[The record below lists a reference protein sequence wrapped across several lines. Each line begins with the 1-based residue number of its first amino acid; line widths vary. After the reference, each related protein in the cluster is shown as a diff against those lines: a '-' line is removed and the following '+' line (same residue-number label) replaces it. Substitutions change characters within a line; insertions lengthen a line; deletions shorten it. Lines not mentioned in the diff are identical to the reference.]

1 MKQRLC
7 LFLICL
13 LSVSNLINAQKI
25 TGELRKW
32 HKITLNVD
40 LPSSNL
46 NENANT
52 FKNHRM
58 DVLFTDP
65 NGKKIRVP
73 GYFAANGNSANS
85 SSKSGKT
92 FKAILRPYMTGT
104 WKYEVLY
111 YTGTDVAL
119 KNVNQLPAPTKR
131 LTGNVGNIQNNNK
144 SVPDLRAKGRLTYKT
159 SGNSNSRRYLQF
171 AETGE
176 YFLKIGPDSPEN
188 FLNYNEFDFDAKLNK
203 CGLCPTHKFN
213 PHAGEFKA
221 GDPTFKNGKG
231 KNIIGALNY
240 IKRQGMN
247 AFSMSLYGGDDKN
260 VFPWVNLNNKFV
272 FDVSKL
278 AQWEVVFDH
287 AEKLGLAMHFK
298 LAENENWNKLN
309 ANEIRA
315 QYREMVA
322 RFGHHLAI
330 EWNISEEYR
339 GAAQSAM
346 ARIDFLA
353 ALDPYQNHRVIHT
366 YPGEHSKYNDW
377 LRLGAKLTGASIQ
390 SSRNQNY
397 RDAYNG
403 KSGILTWINNSKNA
417 NTPWVV
423 ASDEQNSGKTGI
435 FTDEK
440 MSTTSV
446 VKEARTIIL
455 WKTLIAGGQ
464 GVMWYGG
471 SKGDFQTENFNRFN
485 TLFTW
490 SRYAYNFLK
499 GNNIPY
505 WKMENKDNLADGNNN
520 HVLAEV
526 GKTYVVYLE
535 NGGNTQLNLN
545 GVTGN
550 FNIKWFD
557 PRNGGTLKN
566 GSVTSISG
574 GAKRSIGN
582 PPNNRNNDW
591 VALITN
597 TNNTV
602 VKPTPP
608 VVVGPTP
615 NATPT
620 TPTNG
625 NCNEKIFEENNGV
638 IAVEA
643 EDFTSQSKT
652 SKREWLVLD
661 KNTNNTPKPDPD
673 TNHYSD
679 ASNGKYIELLPDTR
693 VTHGDPLVNGV
704 SFSNTPGE
712 AAIINYKV
720 NFKSAGKYFVWVRA
734 YSTGSEDNGV
744 HVGLDGKWPG
754 SGARMQWCA
763 GKNQWTWESK
773 QRTGANHCGEPEK
786 IFLNIPSAGVHTVSF
801 SMRED
806 GFEMDKFVLSKE
818 YKKPS
823 GKGANAIAG
832 NCTTKPTTTPSPVP
846 PKPAPQNPTN
856 GNCSNLSLAAT
867 GDFNNLN
874 INGFSPA
881 YKDNVRKALA
891 INAGQHKD
899 KFAAAETNF
908 KGTTGTYNIKLNT
921 LTELDGES
929 TYRLRVNGRVIGT
942 YKNPTTTTDYAPS
955 SKTFNNVSVKNGDKI
970 RVEFNSHTNG
980 KIPENGG
987 TAFSRGRWTG
997 IEFTCVAS
1005 NPTPKPTTPAPAP
1018 TPQPAP
1024 TQPAPTPQTKD
1035 NVYRPIQDAYLQGS
1049 TSFNT
1054 SIIRIEG
1061 NKRTAYLLF
1070 DLSNVSGN
1078 IDTANLEL
1086 TVNSDSG
1093 NGNIKVYKGITT
1105 NWTETNLSPN
1115 NAPKKGRELGQ
1126 KNGTYAINNKINI
1139 PLTTREI
1146 NKGRISLII
1155 EQIDGNDFA
1164 VASKEA
1170 GNNIAP
1176 KLKLSLKKAITKT
1189 AKLNVYQDAFMQGAT
1204 RFNTQILR
1212 TENGKRTTY
1221 LKFDLR
1227 NIKGDIK
1234 NANLELIV
1242 NGDDGNGTLEI
1253 YQGTD
1258 KGWTELNLT
1267 TNNEPKNFRKVGST
1281 TGNFTIGKKVS
1292 IKLNN
1297 ITKNNY
1303 VTFIVRQ
1310 TEGNDVAFASKENG
1324 NNGPKLALTYT
1335 ENNGAKFGV
1344 ENFDIAV
1351 KVYPNPTTDIVIINA
1366 DNLSLLKS
1374 IDIYDLNGRL
1384 LNTVLVDN
1392 INTEITIDLST
1403 YSKGIYL
1410 LSLQGDQ
1417 NKLKIVKVIKE

>member
-1024 TQPAPTPQTKD
+1024 TNPSSNNGVTIYQHCNFRGQSLTLDTTNYSNFNNINFNNDQLSSIKIASGYSVQLFENNNFKGKSVTLTSNDSCLIGK
-1035 NVYRPIQDAYLQGS
+1035 
-1049 TSFNT
+1049 SFNDIT
-1054 SIIRIEG
+1054 S
-1061 NKRTAYLLF
+1061 
-1070 DLSNVSGN
+1070 S
-1078 IDTANLEL
+1078 
-1086 TVNSDSG
+1086 
-1093 NGNIKVYKGITT
+1093 IKVT
-1105 NWTETNLSPN
+1105 
-1115 NAPKKGRELGQ
+1115 
-1126 KNGTYAINNKINI
+1126 KI
-1139 PLTTREI
+1139 
-1146 NKGRISLII
+1146 
-1155 EQIDGNDFA
+1155 
-1164 VASKEA
+1164 SK
-1170 GNNIAP
+1170 
-1176 KLKLSLKKAITKT
+1176 SVTKT
-1189 AKLNVYQDAFMQGAT
+1189 LNAHQDAFIQGDKSY
-1204 RFNTQILR
+1204 NTDILR
-1212 TENGKRTTY
+1212 IEKGKRTTH
-1221 LKFDLR
+1221 LKFNLR
-1227 NIKGDIK
+1227 NIKGAIE
-1234 NANLELIV
+1234 NATLEFTV
-1242 NGDDGNGTLEI
+1242 DGDAGNGTIEI

-1258 KGWTELNLT
+1258 KGWTELNLNKSNQP
-1267 TNNEPKNFRKVGST
+1267 TNIRKVGST

-1292 IKLNN
+1292 IKLSN
-1297 ITKNNY
+1297 ITKNNF

-1310 TEGNDVAFASKENG
+1310 TDGNDVAFASKENG
-1324 NNGPKLALTYT
+1324 NKGPKLKVTYN
-1335 ENNGAKFGV
+1335 ESKGAKIGGK
-1344 ENFDIAV
+1344 NFDINV
-1351 KVYPNPTTDIVIINA
+1351 QVYPNPTIDSVTVTA
-1366 DNLSLLKS
+1366 ENLSLLKS
-1374 IDIYDLNGRL
+1374 INIYDLNGRL

>member
-1 MKQRLC
+1 MKQKLTM
-7 LFLICL
+7 FLICL

-25 TGELRKW
+25 SGELKKW
-32 HKITLNVD
+32 HKVTLSVD
-40 LPSSNL
+40 LPSANL
-46 NENANT
+46 NESANT

-58 DVLFTDP
+58 DVVFTDP
-65 NGKKIRVP
+65 NGGKIRVP
-73 GYFAANGNSANS
+73 GYFAADGNAANS
-85 SSKSGKT
+85 SSKSGKN
-92 FKAILRPYMTGT
+92 FKAILRPYMTGA

-119 KNVNQLPAPTKR
+119 KNVTQLPAPAKR
-131 LTGNVGNIQNNNK
+131 LTGNVGTIQNNNK

-159 SGNSNSRRYLQF
+159 SGNNNSRRYLQF

-203 CGLCPTHKFN
+203 CGLCPTHKFA
-213 PHAGEFKA
+213 PHKGEFKN

-247 AFSMSLYGGDDKN
+247 SFSMSLYGGDDKN
-260 VFPWVNLNNKFV
+260 VFPWVNLNNKFA

-278 AQWEVVFDH
+278 DQWEVVFDH

-298 LAENENWNKLN
+298 LAENENWDKLN

-353 ALDPYQNHRVIHT
+353 TIDAYQNHRVIHT

-403 KSGILTWINNSKNA
+403 KSGILTWINNSKNN

-440 MSTTSV
+440 MSTKSV

-471 SKGDFQTENFNRFN
+471 SRGDFQTENFDRFS
-485 TLFTW
+485 TLFNW
-490 SRYAYNFLK
+490 SRHAFNFFK
-499 GNNIPY
+499 GNKIPY
-505 WKMENKDNLADGNNN
+505 WNMANNDKLANGNNN

-526 GKTYVVYLE
+526 GKTYVIYLE
-535 NGGNTQLNLN
+535 NGGNTQLNLS
-545 GVTGN
+545 GVNGN
-550 FNIKWFD
+550 FNVKWFD

-566 GSVTSISG
+566 GSVTQISG
-574 GAKRSIGN
+574 GAKRGIGN
-582 PPNNRNNDW
+582 PPNNTNNDW
-591 VALITN
+591 VALVTN

-602 VKPTPP
+602 TNPAPP
-608 VVVGPTP
+608 VVVGPVADPSPNPSVTP
-615 NATPT
+615 
-620 TPTNG
+620 PTNG

-643 EDFTSQSKT
+643 EDFISQSKT

-661 KNTNNTPKPDPD
+661 KNTKNTPKPDPD
-673 TNHYSD
+673 GNHAD
-679 ASNGKYIELLPDTR
+679 GASNGKYIELLPDTR
-693 VTHGDPLVNGV
+693 VVHADPLENGV

-712 AAIINYKV
+712 AAIVNYKV

-734 YSTGSEDNGV
+734 YSTGTEDNGV
-744 HVGLDGKWPG
+744 HVGLDGKWPA
-754 SGARMQWCA
+754 SGARMQWCS
-763 GKNQWTWESK
+763 GKNNWTWESK
-773 QRTGANHCGEPEK
+773 QRTAANHCGEPEK
-786 IFLNIPSAGVHTVSF
+786 IFLNVTSAGVHTVSF

-806 GFEMDKFVLSKE
+806 GFEIDKFILSKA

-823 GKGANAIAG
+823 GQGTKAIAE
-832 NCTTKPTTTPSPVP
+832 NCTNNPAPAPTPTPTPTT

-856 GNCSNLSLAAT
+856 GNCSNSSLNAIN
-867 GDFNNLN
+867 DFNKLN
-874 INGFSPA
+874 VNGFSPA
-881 YKDNVRKALA
+881 YKDNARKAIA
-891 INAGQHKD
+891 INAAQHKN

-908 KGTTGTYNIKLNT
+908 KGETGTYNIKLNT
-921 LTELDGES
+921 LAELDGES
-929 TYRLRVNGRVIGT
+929 TYRLRVGGKLIGT
-942 YKNPTTTTDYAPS
+942 YKNPETTTDYSPAG
-955 SKTFNNVSVKNGDKI
+955 KTFNNVSVKKGDII
-970 RVEFNSHTNG
+970 RVESSSHTNG

-997 IEFTCVAS
+997 IQFTCVAA
-1005 NPTPKPTTPAPAP
+1005 NPTPEPTTPNPEPTPKPTTPTP
-1018 TPQPAP
+1018 TTNGDVIIYEHCNFGGESLALNVGNYSNFNNLKFSNDQLSSIKIASGYTVQLFANSNFNGKSITLKANNACLIGDNFNDIVSSIKVSKTNEAKPV
-1024 TQPAPTPQTKD
+1024 TKTF
-1035 NVYRPIQDAYLQGS
+1035 NAYQDAFMQGS

-1054 SIIRIEG
+1054 E
-1061 NKRTAYLLF
+1061 
-1070 DLSNVSGN
+1070 
-1078 IDTANLEL
+1078 
-1086 TVNSDSG
+1086 
-1093 NGNIKVYKGITT
+1093 
-1105 NWTETNLSPN
+1105 
-1115 NAPKKGRELGQ
+1115 
-1126 KNGTYAINNKINI
+1126 
-1139 PLTTREI
+1139 
-1146 NKGRISLII
+1146 
-1155 EQIDGNDFA
+1155 
-1164 VASKEA
+1164 
-1170 GNNIAP
+1170 
-1176 KLKLSLKKAITKT
+1176 
-1189 AKLNVYQDAFMQGAT
+1189 
-1204 RFNTQILR
+1204 ILR
-1212 TENGKRTTY
+1212 TENRKRTTY

-1227 NIKGDIK
+1227 SVKGAIK
-1234 NANLELIV
+1234 NANLALIV
-1242 NGDDGNGTLEI
+1242 DGDAGNGTIEV
-1253 YQGTD
+1253 YQGVD
-1258 KGWTELNLT
+1258 KGWTELNLNK
-1267 TNNEPKNFRKVGST
+1267 NNEPTNIKKLGSVS
-1281 TGNFTIGKKVS
+1281 GNFALGKKID
-1292 IKLNN
+1292 IKLAN
-1297 ITKNNY
+1297 IDKKNY
-1303 VTFIVRQ
+1303 VTFIIRQ
-1310 TEGNDVAFASKENG
+1310 TSGNDVAFASKENG
-1324 NNGPKLALTYT
+1324 NKGPKLTLTYAN
-1335 ENNGAKFGV
+1335 NNGAKIGA
-1344 ENFDIAV
+1344 EDLNITA
-1351 KVYPNPTTDIVIINA
+1351 KVYPNPTANTVTVNSE
-1366 DNLSLLKS
+1366 NLSLLES
-1374 IDIYDLNGRL
+1374 INVYDLSGTL
-1384 LNTVLVDN
+1384 LETVN
-1392 INTEITIDLST
+1392 IDKETTETSIDLSA

-1410 LSLQGDQ
+1410 LSLQGAG